1 MPDAMDRMLAEV
13 NVNARPQHV
22 PGSVPPVARRIYP
35 VGYVPDEGEIVPEGA
50 IPQTPAPVVE
60 APAAF
65 QIEPP
70 PAPVPTPA
78 PAPTVTTAPT
88 ALVDVTEEW
97 QATDSDGTPVGPP
110 SKITGVGAT
119 QVEAYQDLAHKL
131 RDANIKAARKIKE
144 YREKYRTYDQEKFE
158 NAVAPTELTAE
169 QRVEITRLMSD
180 PATVDE
186 GFDLIYQSRFGE
198 TPEQVRER
206 RKKEQ
211 EASWLQIGKGE
222 TDRFLT
228 EHPDFPT
235 GPISKKLLLDEVQA
249 RKNAAIAEGKTFGWT
264 AHNLEIVYDDLVE
277 RGLITP
283 KQLEPNSEPTP
294 AGQIA
299 ATSRASQELT
309 PPSAIPANPSAI
321 DANTSEA
328 TGTRPRGSRSSVMTT
343 EHGQPPLT
351 DTRQLDDEAF
361 RKEVNE
367 MSNETFKRRVKTDR
381 KFALRVD
388 NLKY

>member
-1 MPDAMDRMLAEV
+1 MPDPMDRMISEV
-13 NVNARPQHV
+13 NDSARPQHV
-22 PGSVPPVARRIYP
+22 PGSVPPIARRIYP
-35 VGYVPDEGEIVPEGA
+35 VGYVPDEGEILPEGA
-50 IPQTPAPVVE
+50 VPQAAPVVE
-60 APAAF
+60 APAPTPHA
-65 QIEPP
+65 
-70 PAPVPTPA
+70 PTPA
-78 PAPTVTTAPT
+78 PARATAPPT
-88 ALVDVTEEW
+88 LVEVTEEW

-119 QVEAYQDLAHKL
+119 QVGAYQDLAHKL

-158 NAVAPTELTAE
+158 NAVSPTELTAE

-186 GFDLIYQSRFGE
+186 GFDLIYMSRFGE
-198 TPEQVRER
+198 SPEQVRER

-222 TDRFLT
+222 TDKFLT

-235 GPISKKLLLDEVQA
+235 GPISKKLLLDEIQA
-249 RKNAAIAEGKTFGWT
+249 RKNAAAAEGKTFGWT

-283 KQLEPNSEPTP
+283 KQLEPNYEPTP
-294 AGQIA
+294 ASQIA
-299 ATSRASQELT
+299 ATSRDSRETT
-309 PPSAIPANPSAI
+309 PQSATPANPLATA
-321 DANTSEA
+321 ANTSEA

-343 EHGQPPLT
+343 GHGQPPPT
-351 DTRQLDDEAF
+351 ETRQLDDEAF
-361 RKEVNE
+361 RKEVNA
-367 MSNETFKRRVKTDR
+367 MSNETFKRRVKSDR

>member
-1 MPDAMDRMLAEV
+1 MPDPMDRMLSEV
-13 NVNARPQHV
+13 NVGERPQHV

-50 IPQTPAPVVE
+50 IPQPTAPIVE
-60 APAAF
+60 APAAV

-70 PAPVPTPA
+70 APA
-78 PAPTVTTAPT
+78 PAHTPPPAQVE
-88 ALVDVTEEW
+88 VTEEW
-97 QATDSDGTPVGPP
+97 QATDTDGTPVGPP

-119 QVEAYQDLAHKL
+119 EVEAYRDLARKL

-158 NAVAPTELTAE
+158 NAVTPTELTAE

-186 GFDLIYQSRFGE
+186 GFDLIYKSRFGE

-206 RKKEQ
+206 RQQEQ
-211 EASWLQIGKGE
+211 QASWLQIGKGE
-222 TDRFLT
+222 TDKFLT

-249 RKNAAIAEGKTFGWT
+249 RKNAAVAEGKTFGWT

-283 KQLEPNSEPTP
+283 KQLESNSEPKP
-294 AGQIA
+294 AVQIDA
-299 ATSRASQELT
+299 VQRASQEPT
-309 PPSAIPANPSAI
+309 PPSATPANPPATA
-321 DANTSEA
+321 ANTPEA

-343 EHGQPPLT
+343 EHGQPPAT

-367 MSNETFKRRVKTDR
+367 MSNETFKRRVKSDR
-381 KFALRVD
+381 KFAQRVD